1 MFSLLLHYVYIELA
15 LEDLDFV
22 SLECSSSWETLAL
35 HTGLSQTE
43 IDDIKG
49 RQGANLYQK
58 AYLALH
64 RKSLM
69 SCLKRSDLV
78 ATLREIGKGR
88 IARKLSEG
96 KY

>member
-1 MFSLLLHYVYIELA
+1 MYIELV

-22 SLECSSSWETLAL
+22 SFECSSSWETLAL

-64 RKSLM
+64 RMSLM

-96 KY
+96 MY